1 MLRSPSTTR
10 RRERQLKPRTSTRV
24 QSSCP
29 KRSQRKRR
37 HRKGTMKKPS
47 RKLKVKKVTP
57 LAKGVHHVE
66 LELYHANPLPAAP
79 IPEAVIELPPPADVP
94 EIGRAHV

>member
-1 MLRSPSTTR
+1 
-10 RRERQLKPRTSTRV
+10 
-24 QSSCP
+24 
-29 KRSQRKRR
+29 
-37 HRKGTMKKPS
+37 MKKPS

-66 LELYHANPLPAAP
+66 LELYNAPPLPAAP

-94 EIGRAHV
+94 EEQRHWYDWIVKAVA